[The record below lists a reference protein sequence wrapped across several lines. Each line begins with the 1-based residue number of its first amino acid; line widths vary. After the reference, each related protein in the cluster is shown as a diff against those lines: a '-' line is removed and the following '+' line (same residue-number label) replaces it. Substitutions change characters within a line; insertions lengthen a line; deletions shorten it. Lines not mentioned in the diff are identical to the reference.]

1 MNSSSLFFVLET
13 RGLQSVSYWYHK
25 KQRESKEAVNNQFW
39 FMKKLY
45 RYIYVCIVL
54 ANDSTNVVK
63 VVDVVVIWSIKKKK
77 IFLIYTTRWCCT
89 YCWHRRCW
97 FLIFEEKIFLKK
109 KGSYFSLILF
119 QVNFLLQ
126 LRVQLI

>member
-1 MNSSSLFFVLET
+1 MYNNESLKKRLITNS
-13 RGLQSVSYWYHK
+13 G
-25 KQRESKEAVNNQFW
+25 

-77 IFLIYTTRWCCT
+77 IFLIYTTR
-89 YCWHRRCW
+89 
-97 FLIFEEKIFLKK
+97 
-109 KGSYFSLILF
+109 
-119 QVNFLLQ
+119 
-126 LRVQLI
+126 